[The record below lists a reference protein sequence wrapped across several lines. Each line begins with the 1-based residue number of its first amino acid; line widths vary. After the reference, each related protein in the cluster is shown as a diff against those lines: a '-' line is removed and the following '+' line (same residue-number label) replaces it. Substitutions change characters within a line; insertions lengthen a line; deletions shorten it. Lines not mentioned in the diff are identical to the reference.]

1 MDGSDLQHIHARID
15 ALAARLARLER
26 AQKVDSEDDP
36 LRVEGGDEKV
46 IQLPKDDA
54 VMSRRRAAET
64 GEAPQLPR
72 PDVFRLL
79 RTLGVEEKKP
89 RV

>member
-26 AQKVDSEDDP
+26 AQKVDPEDDP
-36 LRVEGGDEKV
+36 LRVDGGDDKV

-54 VMSRRRAAET
+54 AMSDQPAA
-64 GEAPQLPR
+64 GADEAAQLPR

-79 RTLGVEEKKP
+79 RTLGVEETKP